1 MTWGTACGAPAGA
14 AGSTVGEAADRVSP
28 DAQPASDQFMT
39 VVIATR
45 DRAAELG
52 RTLSRLAELPERPA
66 VIVVDNASRDG
77 TADLVRREHPGVRLI
92 RLPGNQGAVARNIG
106 VTAADTRFV
115 AFCDDDSWWE
125 PGALDCAARALDS
138 CPELAVVAGHILVGP
153 GGEPDPVNAAMAG
166 SPLEQGGLPGPRV
179 LGFLACGAVVRRA
192 AFLAVGGFSD
202 LLVFGGE
209 EKLLAMDLAAAG
221 WTAAYLEGAR
231 ARHWPSA
238 RRDQAGRE
246 RLDARNEVLTAWLR
260 RPARSALAAT
270 AALARRLGRDP
281 AAAGALASLLRLL
294 PRALRQRRV
303 LPAATEADVRAL
315 ARWDRERRP

>member
-1 MTWGTACGAPAGA
+1 
-14 AGSTVGEAADRVSP
+14 
-28 DAQPASDQFMT
+28 MT

-45 DRAAELG
+45 DRAGELG
-52 RTLSRLAELPERPA
+52 RTLSRLAGLPEQPA

-77 TADLVRREHPGVRLI
+77 TADLVRRGHPGVRLI
-92 RLPGNQGAVARNIG
+92 QLPRNRGAVARNIG
-106 VTAADTRFV
+106 AAAAVTRFV

-125 PGALDCAARALDS
+125 PGALDCAARALES
-138 CPELAVVAGHILVGP
+138 CPALAVVAGQILVGP
-153 GGEPDPVNAAMAG
+153 GGEPDPVNSAMAR
-166 SPLEQGGLPGPRV
+166 SPLEQDGLPGPRV
-179 LGFLACGAVVRRA
+179 LGFLACAAVVRRA
-192 AFLAVGGFSD
+192 AFLEVGGFSD
-202 LLVFGGE
+202 VLVFGGE

-221 WTAAYLEGAR
+221 WTAAYISGAC

-238 RRDQAGRE
+238 RRDEAARR

-260 RPARSALAAT
+260 RPAGHALAAT
-270 AALARRLGRDP
+270 AGLARRLGRDP
-281 AAAGALASLLRLL
+281 AAAGALASLLRVL